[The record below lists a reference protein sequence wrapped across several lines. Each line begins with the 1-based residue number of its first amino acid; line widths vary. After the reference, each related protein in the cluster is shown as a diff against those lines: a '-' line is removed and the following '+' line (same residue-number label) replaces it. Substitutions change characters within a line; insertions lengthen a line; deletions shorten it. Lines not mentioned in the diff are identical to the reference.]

1 MVDKNDA
8 DGAIVIGAGVSFKG
22 EVTVPGRA
30 TVNGKFEGTLK
41 AAELFVGQSGEVH
54 GQIGVE
60 TADIYGKVEENM
72 VVQQKLTVRA
82 TGTVS
87 GAVTYSKVMVEEGG
101 GLAGTFNMLSGKSAE
116 KDRDHKVISLQ
127 QAE

>member
-1 MVDKNDA
+1 M
-8 DGAIVIGAGVSFKG
+8 
-22 EVTVPGRA
+22 PGRA

-41 AAELFVGQSGEVH
+41 AAELFVGQSGDVK
-54 GQIGVE
+54 GQVSAD
-60 TADIYGKVEENM
+60 TADIYGKVEENL

-82 TGTVS
+82 TGTIS

-101 GLAGTFNMLSGKSAE
+101 ILAGTFNMIAAKPAE
-116 KDRDHKVISLQ
+116 KTQDAKVIPLQ

>member
-1 MVDKNDA
+1 
-8 DGAIVIGAGVSFKG
+8 
-22 EVTVPGRA
+22 
-30 TVNGKFEGTLK
+30 
-41 AAELFVGQSGEVH
+41 VH

-101 GLAGTFNMLSGKSAE
+101 VLAGTFNMLSARPAE
-116 KDRDHKVISLQ
+116 KAKDAKAISLQ